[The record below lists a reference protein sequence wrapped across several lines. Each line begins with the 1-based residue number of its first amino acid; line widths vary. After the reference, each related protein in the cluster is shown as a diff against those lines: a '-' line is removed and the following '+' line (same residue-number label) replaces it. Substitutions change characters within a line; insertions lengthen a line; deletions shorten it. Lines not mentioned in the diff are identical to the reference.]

1 MSSSFFSQ
9 SSIFRC
15 TRLKYGSEGC
25 GCSIGG
31 IVGFLGPTLGC
42 VEGVAQP
49 SNSAVNSSGTATVS
63 SLALC
68 GKASGRIRSIL
79 SSALQT
85 AGLFVRSTDGRL
97 PFQSN
102 IVLPLA
108 VHSEVGK
115 GQDRGQGGEH
125 QHAGVEQ
132 EAHANWPPARS

>member
-1 MSSSFFSQ
+1 MSSSFLSQ

-25 GCSIGG
+25 GCSVCG

-49 SNSAVNSSGTATVS
+49 SNSAVNSSSAATVS

-68 GKASGRIRSIL
+68 GHASGRIRSIL

-108 VHSEVGK
+108 VCGEVGK
-115 GQDRGQGGEH
+115 GQDRGQ
-125 QHAGVEQ
+125 
-132 EAHANWPPARS
+132 R